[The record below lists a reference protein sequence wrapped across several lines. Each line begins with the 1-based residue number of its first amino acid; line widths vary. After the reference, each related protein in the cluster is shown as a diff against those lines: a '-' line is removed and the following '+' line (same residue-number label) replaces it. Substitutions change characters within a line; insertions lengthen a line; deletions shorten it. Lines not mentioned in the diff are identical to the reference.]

1 MLVYVKLFATLRR
14 FASDVPLGT
23 PIEVDVPEGATLADL
38 YQTLQLPADEI
49 KMAYINGR
57 VQPNDWQLQ
66 PDDEIGIFPPVG
78 GG

>member
-1 MLVYVKLFATLRR
+1 MLVHVKLFATLRR
-14 FASDVPLGT
+14 FAGDVPLGT
-23 PIEVDVPEGATLADL
+23 PLEVDLPEGATLADL

-49 KMAYINGR
+49 KLAYVNGR
-57 VQPNDWQLQ
+57 VQPNNWQLQ

>member
-1 MLVYVKLFATLRR
+1 MLVHVKLFATLRR
-14 FASDVPLGT
+14 FAGDVPLGT
-23 PIEVDVPEGATLADL
+23 PLEVDLPEGATLADL

-49 KMAYINGR
+49 KLAYVNGR